1 MDLLRPVRATNWCRR
16 WETSSPLRVSR
27 GSSASQLVELP
38 HTGTIITDQPDVMW
52 GTDATAAVTVIDGQ
66 VMVFAAID
74 PCTAECVG
82 IQAAIHGDRFEDLEP
97 LRQRVREH
105 FGAIA
110 PAVAAGLAVRHDHGS
125 VYLSAD
131 FRKELAFLGMTPSP
145 TFVRQPE
152 GTGCIERFF
161 RTLKER
167 LLWVRPFGNVEELR
181 QGLLAFKETCNQE
194 WLIERLG
201 FRSPAGHLRHLRSG
215 PRPDYT
221 QPAVHHAW
229 AGTADTILP

>member
-1 MDLLRPVRATNWCRR
+1 MSQSEPV
-16 WETSSPLRVSR
+16 
-27 GSSASQLVELP
+27 VELP
-38 HTGTIITDQPDVMW
+38 HTGTIITDQPDMMW
-52 GTDATAAVTVIDGQ
+52 GTGTTAAVTVIDGQ

-97 LRQRVREH
+97 LRQGVRKH

-145 TFVRQPE
+145 AFVRQPE

-194 WLIERLG
+194 WLVERLG
-201 FRSPAGHLRHLRSG
+201 FRAG
-215 PRPDYT
+215 
-221 QPAVHHAW
+221 
-229 AGTADTILP
+229 AGTSGICGQVRGLITLNPLSITRGPVQPIQFCRSRLPALESPDGVKYLNT